1 MQGPFVLCL
10 LLSLA
15 FAGAT
20 NAAGPDESVQAPAT
34 ATNDSE
40 LTTQAELTPDSFA
53 TPPQTVVM
61 SPDSSCPCTDNESC
75 CGNLVGKY
83 RCLWDTY
90 CADRRECWR
99 KACGQGSCCRS
110 QCGTSCGKTSRAL
123 IVVSGTRC
131 SVRKGHLHRAG
142 CHVSNCDGCCGGA
155 IGADGVVEE
164 AAPTKEGVPAEPTPA
179 DPGALPETAPN
190 PPESEGSPQ
199 VIPPTVPETPTIHDT
214 KSASSRRT
222 WWLKRSNNIP
232 R

>member
-1 MQGPFVLCL
+1 M
-10 LLSLA
+10 
-15 FAGAT
+15 
-20 NAAGPDESVQAPAT
+20 
-34 ATNDSE
+34 
-40 LTTQAELTPDSFA
+40 
-53 TPPQTVVM
+53 PQTVVM
-61 SPDSSCPCTDNESC
+61 SSDSSCPCTDNGCC
-75 CGNLVGKY
+75 CGKLVGKY

-110 QCGTSCGKTSRAL
+110 QCGASCGKTSRAL

-131 SVRKGHLHRAG
+131 SVRQGHLHRVG

-155 IGADGVVEE
+155 GGADGIVEE
-164 AAPTKEGVPAEPTPA
+164 AAPTKEGVPSEPTPA
-179 DPGALPETAPN
+179 DTGAPPEAAPN
-190 PPESEGSPQ
+190 PSESEESLQ
-199 VIPPTVPETPTIHDT
+199 TTPPAASETPATTDT